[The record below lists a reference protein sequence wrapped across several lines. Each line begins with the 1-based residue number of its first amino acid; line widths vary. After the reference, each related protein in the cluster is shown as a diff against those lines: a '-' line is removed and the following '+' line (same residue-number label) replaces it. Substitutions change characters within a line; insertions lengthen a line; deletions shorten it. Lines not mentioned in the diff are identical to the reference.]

1 MFSVP
6 ASARNLKLSYCYV
19 EGWGGEGGWSLALPL
34 PTSDNE
40 DKTLMGTYFIIII
53 ELVVLTYF
61 IGNKLFK

>member
-1 MFSVP
+1 V
-6 ASARNLKLSYCYV
+6 
-19 EGWGGEGGWSLALPL
+19 GGEGGWSQALPL